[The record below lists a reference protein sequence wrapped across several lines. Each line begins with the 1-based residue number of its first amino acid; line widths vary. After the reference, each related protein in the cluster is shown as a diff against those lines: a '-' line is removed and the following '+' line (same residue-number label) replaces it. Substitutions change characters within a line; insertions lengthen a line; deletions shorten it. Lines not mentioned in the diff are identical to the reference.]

1 MSDQTTEKSG
11 GGNAR
16 MYIAAAVAVFSL
28 LVIAANWT
36 TTEIK
41 FIFFQAS
48 MPLTLALAL
57 TFVGG
62 GVTGALVMRRRTT
75 KK

>member
-1 MSDQTTEKSG
+1 MSDQPAEKSG
-11 GGNAR
+11 GSNAR
-16 MYIAAAVAVFSL
+16 MYIAAAIAIFSI

-41 FIFFQAS
+41 FIFFQAK

-62 GVTGALVMRRRTT
+62 GITGALLMRRRSN
-75 KK
+75 KP